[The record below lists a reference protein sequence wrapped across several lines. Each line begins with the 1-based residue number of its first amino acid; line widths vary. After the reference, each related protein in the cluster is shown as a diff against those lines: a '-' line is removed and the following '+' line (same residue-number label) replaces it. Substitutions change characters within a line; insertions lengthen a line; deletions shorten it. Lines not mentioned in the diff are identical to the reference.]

1 MKLLKIK
8 ESAQVVYNNGDR
20 SGNFY
25 LDFNN
30 PGDLYREIEN
40 NCGYDFTTQFKDEFE
55 HWKEIEVD
63 EVKESWEMDMT
74 DVRDLSKESLD
85 IVNKLISLVDV
96 KSKNA
101 NELIDAIDSLKE
113 SIVETK
119 TIADDF
125 FKYGLGSK

>member
-1 MKLLKIK
+1 MILII
-8 ESAQVVYNNGDR
+8 
-20 SGNFY
+20 
-25 LDFNN
+25 LD
-30 PGDLYREIEN
+30 DLYREIEK
-40 NCGYDFTTQFKDEFE
+40 NCGYDFTTQFRDEFE
-55 HWKEIEVD
+55 NWKEIEVY

-85 IVNKLISLVDV
+85 IVNKITSLVDV

-125 FKYGLGSK
+125 FKYGLGAK